1 MLSFIMLLSEELQ
14 RLFPSIPL
22 VAEEDSASLRRCSV
36 DDDSCDI
43 LIDSI
48 FRAVADKAS
57 NNDSPL
63 THAIDRGGKEAV
75 SFDSNPA
82 TYWVN
87 SKLCSCII
95 YHKLASFIYFDVV
108 F

>member
-1 MLSFIMLLSEELQ
+1 MALSNVVSLFFYTMLSSEELQ

-22 VAEEDSASLRRCSV
+22 VAEEDSASLRRCSA

-48 FRAVADKAS
+48 FEAVTDKAS
-57 NNDSPL
+57 YSDSPL
-63 THAIDRGGKEAV
+63 THNDVMAAIDRGGKDAV

-82 TYWVN
+82 TYWVS
-87 SKLCSCII
+87 SKLR
-95 YHKLASFIYFDVV
+95 LLL
-108 F
+108 

>member
-57 NNDSPL
+57 NSDSPL
-63 THAIDRGGKEAV
+63 TRDDVLKAIDRGGKEAV

-82 TYWVN
+82 TYWVS
-87 SKLCSCII
+87 SKLRC
-95 YHKLASFIYFDVV
+95 
-108 F
+108 